1 MAKNPSLPVLT
12 LLLGIVSIMLYGCSA
27 RSAVQRK
34 DLNSVAESYLGK
46 NYKVEYNASQTL
58 ALCQQIPAGD
68 HVGRKYKYIVIRSTD
83 NHVVRSETFRSG
95 YVKWLDDHSLEVY
108 SANETSSD
116 SGPTDKKILKVNPTD
131 NR

>member
-12 LLLGIVSIMLYGCSA
+12 LLLGIVSIMLCGCSF
-27 RSAVQRK
+27 RSAAQRN

-46 NYKVEYNASQTL
+46 NYKVDYNTSQTL
-58 ALCQQIPAGD
+58 ALCQQTPAGD
-68 HVGRKYKYIVIRSTD
+68 HAGRKYKYIVIRSSD
-83 NHVVRSETFRSG
+83 NHVVLSETYRAG

-108 SANETSSD
+108 SATDVSSD
-116 SGPTDKKILKVNPTD
+116 SGPSDKKILKVNPTD